1 MNHLLLILA
10 LILGGCSTAPP
21 VKVKRY
27 TTAVYPPTQHVEVLH
42 TKAPNRD
49 YVELG
54 ELSVKAN
61 DEEAIE
67 YLVEKAKELG
77 ADAILLLGERQQ
89 GSIAMPI
96 GQMWMAIPAKR
107 LTAVAIRYQ

>member
-1 MNHLLLILA
+1 MHYLLFIIMSVILS
-10 LILGGCSTAPP
+10 GCTTP
-21 VKVKRY
+21 VKVTRY
-27 TTAVYPPTQHVEVLH
+27 TTAVFPPTHHVEVLH

-61 DEEAIE
+61 DEEAIKH
-67 YLVEKAKELG
+67 LTEKAKELG

-89 GSIAMPI
+89 GSIAMPV